1 MISSQKGIKI
11 MSKEVNINT
20 GNEKNLIVSL
30 LLWFFLGYGIG
41 GHNYYL
47 GRIGIGIFQ
56 LILFIISWITLIF
69 GIGLIIFAILGI
81 WWLIDLIYVFKLSN
95 NSTLVSVNSSKSSS
109 NNLDELDKLHKL
121 FQNGV
126 LTKEQYETKKKKI
139 LENL

>member
-1 MISSQKGIKI
+1 

-41 GHNYYL
+41 GHNFYL

-56 LILFIISWITLIF
+56 LVLFIIGWITLLLGVGFIIF
-69 GIGLIIFAILGI
+69 GILGI
-81 WWLIDLIYVFKLSN
+81 WWLIDLIFVFKLSN
-95 NSTLVSVNSSKSSS
+95 NSTLVSVNPS
-109 NNLDELDKLHKL
+109 NNSSDLDDLDKLHKL
-121 FQNGV
+121 FENGV
-126 LTKEQYETKKKKI
+126 LSKEQYETKKNKI

>member
-1 MISSQKGIKI
+1 